1 MWKKVLI
8 GCSVALVLAVLAV
21 AAPSFLSSRRP
32 ATTTPERPKIPSH
45 LVNPAVKFG
54 SDFLERMTWLE
65 DSSLDSITDIVVGK
79 LDPSPGI
86 EIGVAGLHG
95 AVLLDMNRNV
105 KSRAMFD
112 ESGSHIDIIDA
123 EGDGTCEFMDRGSW
137 GQNPRLIDHA
147 GHTVWTY
154 GGWSV
159 GVNDMA
165 AGDIDGDGNLEYVV
179 GFNGGGGVR
188 LLDENGKKLW
198 KKSDLNVWH
207 VEMFDAN
214 GDGRLDIVHT
224 NASGK
229 IIVRD
234 GSGKIISSVRAHK
247 YLSKFSLCRW
257 PAGIGKK
264 YPLLAENS
272 SIWLFGYDGRILER
286 FNAPQGD
293 VHGHARSAHVKF
305 LGDQPKY
312 LAVLVSLG
320 HRERAILYIYDSKK
334 NVVYHEVLP
343 EDCQS
348 LAPLALY
355 DGKAESLLVGA
366 NGKVWQF
373 RAQVAADA
381 G

>member
-8 GCSVALVLAVLAV
+8 GCVACLALALL
-21 AAPSFLSSRRP
+21 AAAAILSFLARRVVE
-32 ATTTPERPKIPSH
+32 TRPESVKIPSN
-45 LVNPAVKFG
+45 LINPVVRFG
-54 SDFLERMTWLE
+54 SDFLERTTWLE
-65 DSSLDSITDIVVGK
+65 DSDLDRITDIVVGK

-86 EIGVAGLHG
+86 EIGIAGSRG
-95 AVLLDMNRNV
+95 AVLLDIDRNV

-123 EGDGTCEFMDRGSW
+123 DRDGTCEFMDRGSW

-154 GGWSV
+154 GGWLQ
-159 GVNDMA
+159 GVDDMA

-179 GFNGGGGVR
+179 GFNGGGGVH
-188 LLDENGKKLW
+188 LVDENGKKLW

-214 GDGRLDIVHT
+214 SDGNLDIIHT

-234 GSGKIISSVRAHK
+234 SDGKIISSVRAHQ
-247 YLSKFSLCRW
+247 YVAKFSLCRW

-272 SIWLFGYDGRILER
+272 SIWLFDYDGRIVER
-286 FNAPQGD
+286 FNAPRGD
-293 VHGHARSAHVKF
+293 VLGHARSAHVKF

-320 HRERAILYIYDSKK
+320 HRQRAILYIFDSKK

-348 LAPLALY
+348 LASLAS
-355 DGKAESLLVGA
+355 GGGVESLLVGA

-373 RAQVAADA
+373 RTRVAADTE
-381 G
+381 